1 MPKEKKE
8 KRDQGTKRNRASK
21 HTSKPRKQARSF
33 MHKHDTH
40 KIKRTHSKRFKE
52 LIQPRLK
59 VQLFVEARQCKE
71 KTTATDKRKR
81 TKENKDNRERD
92 REKKNLEMNRRTDGQ
107 TDRYRDR
114 QIEGQTDTETDTHR

>member
-1 MPKEKKE
+1 MPKE

-21 HTSKPRKQARSF
+21 HTSKPCKQARSF

-40 KIKRTHSKRFKE
+40 KIKRTHSKKFKE
-52 LIQPRLK
+52 LIQPLLK
-59 VQLFVEARQCKE
+59 LQLFVEARQCKE

-92 REKKNLEMNRRTDGQ
+92 REKIVEMNRRTDRQIHRQ
-107 TDRYRDR
+107 TDRRTDR
-114 QIEGQTDTETDTHR
+114 

>member
-21 HTSKPRKQARSF
+21 RTSKLRKQARSF

-52 LIQPRLK
+52 LIQPLLK
-59 VQLFVEARQCKE
+59 LQLFVEARQCKE
-71 KTTATDKRKR
+71 KTTATD
-81 TKENKDNRERD
+81 
-92 REKKNLEMNRRTDGQ
+92 EKKKNQKQRK
-107 TDRYRDR
+107 
-114 QIEGQTDTETDTHR
+114 